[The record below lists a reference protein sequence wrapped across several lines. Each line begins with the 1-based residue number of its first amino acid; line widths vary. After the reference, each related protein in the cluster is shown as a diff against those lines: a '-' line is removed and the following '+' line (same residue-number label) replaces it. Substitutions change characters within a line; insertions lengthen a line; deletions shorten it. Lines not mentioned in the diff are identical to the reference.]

1 MNRYKDILTT
11 KKDHLEEEKNISVD
25 ERVDNLIKL
34 KTIRKKHE
42 NILNIQKKYLEDKKT
57 ISVDERIKNL
67 KKLKSTIKKYEN
79 DIIHALE
86 LDLGKHIFESYSN
99 EVGFVY
105 SSIDYNI
112 KNIKKW
118 AKVKRVKN
126 DLAQLPG
133 KSYIYKCHYGSV
145 LIIGPYNYP
154 FQLLIEP
161 LVGAI
166 AGGNTVV
173 LKPSEYT
180 VNLEKVII
188 KMIKDAFNEEY
199 IAVVSGDY
207 QVNSALLD
215 LEFDYIFFTGSVNVG
230 KIVMEKASKKLIP
243 ITLELG
249 GKSPVIVDNSANL
262 KISAKRIMWGKL
274 INAGQTCVAPDYVL
288 AHEDI
293 YDDLVK
299 EFIKVIKEFYGEDI
313 KNNKEFGRIV
323 NDKHMNRLKNILE
336 HDKNKIVYGGEIDFK
351 NRFISPTILKDVDL
365 NDKVMS
371 EELFGPILPVIK
383 YKNIEDIKYYISK
396 HKNPLALYVFS
407 ENKAFSEDVITRFSF
422 GGGCVN
428 DTISHVASNYLPF
441 GGIGSSGMG
450 SYHGK
455 SSFDTFTHSK
465 SIVKKSTKLDIK
477 LVLPPYKNRINI
489 IKKVMK

>member
-1 MNRYKDILTT
+1 M
-11 KKDHLEEEKNISVD
+11 KKSKKKVDKIDQETLEQFAKEKNID
-25 ERVDNLIKL
+25 KNKI
-34 KTIRKKHE
+34 E
-42 NILNIQKKYLEDKKT
+42 NIANSYQGKSEDELLDELINIG
-57 ISVDERIKNL
+57 KNL
-67 KKLKSTIKKYEN
+67 KGKEEVVSKFKNFLNPEQQQKLDSIMNKISEAEIQDKINSKKSKKSSS
-79 DIIHALE
+79 HHSPS
-86 LDLGKHIFESYSN
+86 GKKT
-99 EVGFVY
+99 V
-105 SSIDYNI
+105 
-112 KNIKKW
+112 K
-118 AKVKRVKN
+118 KVKRVKN

-230 KIVMEKASKKLIP
+230 KIVMEKASKNLIP

-465 SIVKKSTKLDIK
+465 SIVKKSTKLNIK
-477 LVLPPYKNRINI
+477 LVFPPYKNRINI

>member
-1 MNRYKDILTT
+1 MNRYKDIL
-11 KKDHLEEEKNISVD
+11 DA
-25 ERVDNLIKL
+25 
-34 KTIRKKHE
+34 
-42 NILNIQKKYLEDKKT
+42 QKKYLENKVY
-57 ISVDERIKNL
+57 ISVDERIRNL
-67 KKLKSTIKKYEN
+67 KKLKTSIKKYEN
-79 DIIHALE
+79 DILEALR
-86 LDLGKHIFESYSN
+86 LDLGKHEFEAYLN

-105 SSIDYNI
+105 GSIDDAI
-112 KNIKKW
+112 KNIKTW
-118 AKVKRVKN
+118 TKVKKVKN
-126 DLAQLPG
+126 DSAQFPG

-180 VNLEKVII
+180 ANVEKVII
-188 KMIKDAFNEEY
+188 EMIKDTFNEEY

-230 KIVMEKASKKLIP
+230 KIVMEKASKNLIP
-243 ITLELG
+243 VTLELG

-313 KNNKEFGRIV
+313 KNNKDFGRIV
-323 NDKHMNRLKNILE
+323 NEKHMNRLNDILE
-336 HDKNKIVYGGEIDFK
+336 ADKEKIVFGGEVDFE
-351 NRFISPTILKDVDL
+351 NRFISPTILKNVDL

-383 YKNIEDIKYYISK
+383 YKNMEDIKHYISK

-407 ENKAFSEDVITRFSF
+407 ENKAFSEEVITRFSF

-465 SIVKKSTKLDIK
+465 SIVKKNTKLDIK
-477 LVLPPYKNRINI
+477 LVFPPYKNKINT
-489 IKKVMK
+489 IKKFMK

>member
-25 ERVDNLIKL
+25 ERVDNLIKI

-126 DLAQLPG
+126 D
-133 KSYIYKCHYGSV
+133 
-145 LIIGPYNYP
+145 
-154 FQLLIEP
+154 
-161 LVGAI
+161 I
-166 AGGNTVV
+166 AVV
-173 LKPSEYT
+173 KGDYT
-180 VNLEKVII
+180 VN
-188 KMIKDAFNEEY
+188 
-199 IAVVSGDY
+199 S
-207 QVNSALLD
+207 QLLD
-215 LEFDYIFFTGSVNVG
+215 LQFNYIFFTGSVNVG
-230 KIVMEKASKKLIP
+230 KIVMEKASKHLTP
-243 ITLELG
+243 VTLELG